1 MANVVL
7 KWLGNKLLNGTKT
20 ICTIKGNTV
29 KVDKTNL
36 GDLIDVNT
44 EELEED
50 VERALL
56 GNHVYS
62 TTERVCGE
70 WIDGRNI
77 YEKTVTLENA
87 IDVTTSETQLSGFPS
102 DIDKLISFEYSNTHE
117 QISLNVWSEDG
128 VTFKVATVSGRAS
141 IKDYTITYIKN
152 ERE

>member
-7 KWLGNKLLNGTKT
+7 KWLGNKLFNGTKM
-20 ICTIKGNTV
+20 ICSIKGNNV
-29 KVDKTNL
+29 KIDKTNL

-70 WIDGRNI
+70 WIDGSNI
-77 YEKTVTLENA
+77 YEKTIVLDTPIE
-87 IDVTTSETQLSGFPS
+87 
-102 DIDKLISFEYSNTHE
+102 
-117 QISLNVWSEDG
+117 
-128 VTFKVATVSGRAS
+128 
-141 IKDYTITYIKN
+141 IKN
-152 ERE
+152 NAYTKINTILPNIKIGINFMAYDTTTGENSGCKYYDDGLKTEAESTILADVIVAQYTKYEGE